1 MLIHIDL
8 DCFFVSCERVKHP
21 VLNDLP
27 VIVCNSSDSA
37 IFDNKP
43 LRGVKQLKSNGA
55 FMPNE
60 LYDKFSSIKE
70 AKVEGEVFRHT
81 SLDGGCNC
89 LFCRRSRE
97 AFYDREKEFFRGMV
111 VAKSYEAKAGGIK
124 TGTRLYEALSMCR
137 GCLVIPQDHHSYYMT
152 SHKLKEFLDTKI
164 PELEQYSIDEFFGDL
179 RGWVR
184 DEDTKAFIVNL
195 QKEIKDRFSLPVT
208 IGASS
213 SKWIAKLATSIAK
226 PYGTKVVPKEDIY
239 EFIKDIDIDEFPGI
253 GKAYSKKLRERMIH
267 TLGDALGVK
276 KMFYSWGKYG
286 RDLYARIEGSDNEGI
301 LKCDS
306 RQSVGI
312 SRMFEPLKSREEL
325 KRRVHILSTHLAYTV
340 ISMGLNPTTFY
351 MKLRYACGESSK
363 RSLTLDNLFTES
375 FYTKLCKE
383 EFEKLDIYRDD
394 MYGLVLSVS
403 NFTQNN
409 PKPLSLLD
417 WQKDI
422 KVQKVEQA
430 ITKLRDKY
438 GVGIVGYGG

>member
-8 DCFFVSCERVKHP
+8 DCFFVSCERVKYP
-21 VLNDLP
+21 VLNDFP

-43 LRGVKQLKSNGA
+43 LKGVKQLKSDGA

-70 AKVEGEVFRHT
+70 AFLEGEVFRHT
-81 SLDGGCNC
+81 SLLKGCSC
-89 LFCRRSRE
+89 LFCRRSKE

-111 VAKSYEAKAGGIK
+111 VAKSYEAKARGIK
-124 TGTRLYEALSMCR
+124 TGTRLYEALSMCEN
-137 GCLVIPQDHHSYYMT
+137 VVAIPQDHHSYYMT
-152 SHKLKEFLDTKI
+152 SYELKKFLDEKI

-184 DEDTKAFIVNL
+184 DEDTEAFIVNL
-195 QKEIKDRFSLPVT
+195 QKEIKDRFALPVT

-213 SKWIAKLATSIAK
+213 SKWIAKLATSMSK
-226 PYGTKVVPKEDIY
+226 PYGTRVVPKSEIY
-239 EFIKDIDIDEFPGI
+239 EFIKNIDIDEFPGI
-253 GKAYSKKLRERMIH
+253 GKAYSKKLRERMVH
-267 TLGDALGVK
+267 TLGEALLVK

-286 RDLYARIEGSDNEGI
+286 RDLYARIEGSDNEGV
-301 LKCDS
+301 LKSDS

-312 SRMFEPLKSREEL
+312 SRMFEPIKDRVEL
-325 KRRVHILSTHLAYTV
+325 KRRVHILATHLSYTV
-340 ISMGLNPTTFY
+340 ISQGVNPTTFY
-351 MKLRYACGESSK
+351 MKIRYACGERSK
-363 RSLTLDNLFTES
+363 RSVTIDNIFTES

-383 EFEKLDIYRDD
+383 EFDRLDIYRDD
-394 MYGLVLSVS
+394 IYGLVLSVS

-417 WQKDI
+417 WQKDQ
-422 KVQKVEQA
+422 KTQKVEQA
-430 ITKLRDKY
+430 LTKLRDKY